1 MHLKNL
7 ILAASVL
14 LETVAANWKT
24 EQWDV
29 IVVGAGPAG
38 IIVATRMAEAGQKT
52 LLLEAGGP
60 SYGITGGDLDSRRP
74 ARTNL
79 TRVDVPGLFKSIFDD
94 DNGLMC
100 DLNSYGGCTVGG
112 STAINAGGHF
122 EPPASDYDL
131 YFPPGWKSKDMQNA
145 TRRLYARQP
154 STNITSQNGI
164 RYLQSGYTAAREWLA
179 GGLGFEEIDVNGK
192 ADQKTEVFGHPIFNY
207 ANGQRGGPTITYLPA
222 ALKRSNFQ
230 LQTGVKVIRV
240 ERNGSQATG
249 VAALI
254 DGVLEFIPVSPKGRV
269 ILSSGAFQSP
279 SLLMFS
285 GIGNPRVLSRLQ
297 SAGKLSPT
305 LQSSQWIKLKAV
317 GKGLF
322 DNPHVTIEL
331 EGPDI
336 EDYTYSYESPSPV
349 DEALYLEHRS
359 GPYTFA
365 SVTTVFWDTLT
376 RPDGSV
382 AGLQGTLDSSG
393 PGGPARRQLSNEDV
407 NPQQH
412 PMIGQ
417 KPISNVVGNRHT
429 VGLNIHGMSG
439 MKSTGKVVLGND
451 FSCGPNYKVYYS
463 DPIDAENVAS
473 FIHKIFRGLPSS
485 SLTPLNIPQN
495 ATQAEI
501 QKYITTPSSYTSGTS
516 YQWSSSCRIGSCV
529 DVNTTVVGMD
539 NLHVVDS
546 AIIMPLSVPPQ
557 FGVMVAAE
565 RASDL
570 ILGMIGERE

>member
-1 MHLKNL
+1 MHLETL
-7 ILAASVL
+7 ILASSVL
-14 LETVAANWKT
+14 LKAVAANWIT
-24 EQWDV
+24 QQWEV

-38 IIVATRMAEAGQKT
+38 IIVATRMAEAGQNT

-60 SYGITGGDLDSRRP
+60 SYGITGGDLDGRRP

-94 DNGLMC
+94 ENGLVC
-100 DLNSYGGCTVGG
+100 NLNSYGGCTVGG
-112 STAINAGGHF
+112 SSAINAGGHF

-131 YFPPGWKSKDMQNA
+131 YFPLGWKSKDMQNA

-154 STNITSQNGI
+154 STNLTSRNGI
-164 RYLQSGYTAAREWLA
+164 RYLQSGYTAARKWLVE
-179 GGLGFEEIDVNGK
+179 GLGFEDIDINGK
-192 ADQKTEVFGHPIFNY
+192 ADKKTEVFGHPVFDY
-207 ANGQRGGPTITYLPA
+207 ADGQRGGPTITYLPA
-222 ALKRSNFQ
+222 ALERSNLQ

-240 ERNGSQATG
+240 ERKGSQVTG

-254 DGVLEFIPVSPKGRV
+254 NGVMEFIPISPKGRV

-297 SAGKLSPT
+297 LAGKLSPT
-305 LQSSQWIKLKAV
+305 LRSSQWIKLNAV
-317 GKGLF
+317 GRGLF
-322 DNPHVTIEL
+322 DNPHVTIAL

-336 EDYTYSYESPSPV
+336 EDYTYSYESPSPIDKV
-349 DEALYLEHRS
+349 LYLQNRS

-382 AGLQGTLDSSG
+382 AGLQGTIDSSG
-393 PGGPARRQLSNEDV
+393 PPRQYLFSEDLT
-407 NPQQH
+407 PKQY
-412 PMIGQ
+412 PMMGQ
-417 KPISNVVGNRHT
+417 KLINNAVGNRHT
-429 VGLNIHGMSG
+429 VGMNIHGTSG
-439 MKSTGKVVLGND
+439 MKSTGNVVLGKD
-451 FSCGPNYKVYYS
+451 FSCGPDSNVYYS
-463 DPIDAENVAS
+463 NPKDAEDIAS
-473 FIHKIFRGLPSS
+473 FIHKIFRGLSS
-485 SLTPLNIPQN
+485 SGLTPVNIPQN
-495 ATQAEI
+495 ATQPEI
-501 QKYITTPSSYTSGTS
+501 QTYITTPSYYTSGTS
-516 YQWSSSCRIGSCV
+516 NQWSSSCRIGSCV
-529 DVNTTVVGMD
+529 DVNTTVVGME

-557 FGVMVAAE
+557 FGIMVAAE

-570 ILGMIGERE
+570 ILGMIEERK